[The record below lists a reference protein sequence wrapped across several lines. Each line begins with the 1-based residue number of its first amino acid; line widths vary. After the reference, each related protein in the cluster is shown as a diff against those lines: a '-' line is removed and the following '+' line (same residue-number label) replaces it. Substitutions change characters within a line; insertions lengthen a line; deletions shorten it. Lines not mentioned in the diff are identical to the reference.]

1 MMTWSEEGLARTWR
15 ALKDVEGE
23 EWALSPLH
31 KSGAVVFH
39 AGRSFPG
46 SREAIVVDFPAG
58 TIRPADRLPGG
69 GGFDVLR
76 VPSRP
81 GSEGRESIALVRLI
95 DGSHEL
101 FALMAVNVLRHLEHL
116 GGVTPRATLDA
127 FFVRVREWQEFMAN
141 QRRKPLSTEKQAG
154 LMGELLML
162 EALVEQ
168 MGSALLALDGW
179 QGPLKAAQDFHVGSG
194 AIEVKS
200 TAKAQGFI
208 ARINSIDQLDS
219 ERWPMFL
226 CATRFFEDEAGE
238 TLTQCVHRL
247 REIMDGSGVQKQFDA
262 LLLLSRYMDEHAD
275 RYTRKL
281 LSGDI
286 HCFRIEDNFP
296 CLRRATLSGQIRN
309 AQYDLDI
316 ESLDDE
322 PQSMETMFKMFGET
336 ADEPV

>member
-1 MMTWSEEGLARTWR
+1 MTWSEEGLARTWR

-31 KSGAVVFH
+31 RNGAVVFL

-58 TIRPADRLPGG
+58 TIKSADRLPGG

-76 VPSRP
+76 VPSRA
-81 GSEGRESIALVRLI
+81 GSEGREAIALVRLI

-141 QRRKPLSTEKQAG
+141 HRRKPLSKERQAG
-154 LMGELLML
+154 LMGELLIL
-162 EALVEQ
+162 EALVGHT
-168 MGSALLALDGW
+168 GSALVALDSW
-179 QGPLKAAQDFHVGSG
+179 QGPLKAAQDFHVDGG

-200 TAKAQGFI
+200 TANMQGFV
-208 ARINSIDQLDS
+208 ARINSIEQLDS
-219 ERWPMFL
+219 DRWPMFL
-226 CATRFFEDEAGE
+226 CAIRFAEDEAGE
-238 TLTQCVHRL
+238 SLAQCVNRL
-247 REIMDGSGVQKQFDA
+247 REIIDGSGVRKQFDA

-281 LSGDI
+281 LLGDVQ
-286 HCFRIEDNFP
+286 CFLLEDDFP
-296 CLRRATLSGQIRN
+296 CLRRARLPGQIGN

-316 ESLDDE
+316 EGLDE
-322 PQSMETMFKMFGET
+322 KPQSMDMMFQMLGEM
-336 ADEPV
+336 ADDPV

>member
-1 MMTWSEEGLARTWR
+1 MTWSEEGLARTWR

-23 EWALSPLH
+23 EWTLSPIH
-31 KSGAVVFH
+31 KNGAVIFH
-39 AGRSFPG
+39 AGRTFPG

-58 TIRPADRLPGG
+58 TIKSADRLPAG

-76 VPSRP
+76 VPYHTGP
-81 GSEGRESIALVRLI
+81 EGREAIALVRLI
-95 DGSHEL
+95 EGSHEL

-116 GGVTPRATLDA
+116 GSVAPRATLDA
-127 FFVRVREWQEFMAN
+127 FFVRVREWQEFMTN

-154 LMGELLML
+154 LMGELIML
-162 EALVEQ
+162 EALIAHT
-168 MGSALLALDGW
+168 GSALVALDSW
-179 QGPLKAAQDFHVGSG
+179 QGPLKAAQDFHVDSG

-200 TAKAQGFI
+200 TARAQGFV

-226 CATRFFEDEAGE
+226 CAIRFAEDEAGE
-238 TLTQCVHRL
+238 TLTQCVNRL
-247 REIMDGSGVQKQFDA
+247 REVMEGSGVRKQFDA

-281 LSGDI
+281 LSGDVQ
-286 HCFRIEDNFP
+286 CFRVEDGFP
-296 CLRRATLSGQIRN
+296 CLRRATLPGQIRN

-316 ESLDDE
+316 ESVDDQ
-322 PQSMETMFKMFGET
+322 PQSMAMIFKMLGET
-336 ADEPV
+336 TNEPL

>member
-1 MMTWSEEGLARTWR
+1 MTWSEEGLARTWR

-23 EWALSPLH
+23 DWALSPIH
-31 KSGAVVFH
+31 KNGDVIFH

-58 TIRPADRLPGG
+58 TVKATDRLPGG
-69 GGFDVLR
+69 GGFDVLL

-81 GSEGRESIALVRLI
+81 GSEGREAIALVRLL

-116 GGVTPRATLDA
+116 GGITPRAILDA

-141 QRRKPLSTEKQAG
+141 QRRKPLSVEKQAG

-162 EALVEQ
+162 EALVVHLS
-168 MGSALLALDGW
+168 SALVALDSW
-179 QGPLKAAQDFHVGSG
+179 QGPLKAAQDFHVDSG

-200 TAKAQGFI
+200 TAKAQGFL
-208 ARINSIDQLDS
+208 ARINSIDQLDAD
-219 ERWPMFL
+219 RWPMFL
-226 CATRFFEDEAGE
+226 CAIRFTEDETGE
-238 TLTQCVHRL
+238 NLTQCVNRL
-247 REIMDGSGVQKQFDA
+247 REIMEGAGVRKQFDA
-262 LLLLSRYMDEHAD
+262 LLLLSRYMNEHAD

-281 LSGDI
+281 LVGDML
-286 HCFRIEDNFP
+286 CFRVEHGFP
-296 CLRRATLSGQIRN
+296 CLRRDSLPGQIRN

-316 ESLDDE
+316 ESLDVT
-322 PQSMETMFKMFGET
+322 PQSIDMMFQQLGET

>member
-1 MMTWSEEGLARTWR
+1 MTWSEEGLARTWR

-31 KSGAVVFH
+31 KNGAVVFH

-58 TIRPADRLPGG
+58 TIKPADRLPSG

-76 VPSRP
+76 APSP
-81 GSEGRESIALVRLI
+81 AGMDGREAIALVRLI

-101 FALMAVNVLRHLEHL
+101 FALMAINVLRHLEHL
-116 GGVTPRATLDA
+116 AGVTPRATLDA
-127 FFVRVREWQEFMAN
+127 FLVRVREWQEFMAN
-141 QRRKPLSTEKQAG
+141 QRRKPLSVERQAG
-154 LMGELLML
+154 LMGELIML
-162 EALVEQ
+162 EALVGHT
-168 MGSALLALDGW
+168 GSALVALDSW
-179 QGPLKAAQDFHVGSG
+179 QGPLKAAQDFHVDNG

-226 CATRFFEDEAGE
+226 CAIRFAEDEAGE
-238 TLTQCVHRL
+238 TLTQCVNRL
-247 REIMDGSGVQKQFDA
+247 REIMDGSGVRKQFDA
-262 LLLLSRYMDEHAD
+262 LLLLSRYLDVHAD

-281 LSGDI
+281 LSGDVL
-286 HCFRIEDNFP
+286 CFLVEDAFP
-296 CLRRATLSGQIRN
+296 CLRRAMLPGQIRN

-316 ESLDDE
+316 ESSGDE
-322 PQSMETMFKMFGET
+322 PQSIEMMFRMLGET

>member
-1 MMTWSEEGLARTWR
+1 MTWSEEGLTRTWR

-23 EWALSPLH
+23 DWALSPLH

-58 TIRPADRLPGG
+58 TIKPVDRLPGG

-76 VPSRP
+76 VPSRA
-81 GSEGRESIALVRLI
+81 GSEGREAIALVRLI

-101 FALMAVNVLRHLEHL
+101 FALMAINVLRHLERL

-127 FFVRVREWQEFMAN
+127 FFVRVREWQEFMTS

-154 LMGELLML
+154 LMGELITL
-162 EALVEQ
+162 EALIGHT
-168 MGSALLALDGW
+168 GSALVALDSW
-179 QGPLKAAQDFHVGSG
+179 QGPLKAAQDFHVDSG

-200 TAKAQGFI
+200 TTKAQGFV

-219 ERWPMFL
+219 ERRPIFL
-226 CATRFFEDEAGE
+226 CAIRFAEDEAGA
-238 TLTQCVHRL
+238 TLTQCVNRL
-247 REIMDGSGVQKQFDA
+247 REVMDGSGVRKQLDA
-262 LLLLSRYMDEHAD
+262 LLLLSRYLDEHAD

-281 LSGDI
+281 LSGYVQ
-286 HCFRIEDNFP
+286 CFRVEDDFP
-296 CLRRATLSGQIRN
+296 CLRRVTLPGQIRN
-309 AQYDLDI
+309 AQYELDI
-316 ESLDDE
+316 ESLNEE
-322 PQSMETMFKMFGET
+322 PLSMDVMFQMLREA
-336 ADEPV
+336 ADESV

>member
-1 MMTWSEEGLARTWR
+1 MTWSEEGLARTWR
-15 ALKDVEGE
+15 ALKDFEGE

-31 KSGAVVFH
+31 KNGPVVFH

-58 TIRPADRLPGG
+58 TVKRSDRLPGG

-76 VPSRP
+76 VPSCP
-81 GSEGRESIALVRLI
+81 GSEGREAIALVRLL

-116 GGVTPRATLDA
+116 GSVRPRATLDA

-154 LMGELLML
+154 LMGELIML
-162 EALVEQ
+162 EALV
-168 MGSALLALDGW
+168 GHTCSALVALDCW
-179 QGPLKAAQDFHVGSG
+179 QGPLKAAQDFHVDSG

-200 TAKAQGFI
+200 TAKAQGFV
-208 ARINSIDQLDS
+208 ARINSIYQLDS
-219 ERWPMFL
+219 ERWPLFL
-226 CATRFFEDEAGE
+226 CAMRFAEDEAGE
-238 TLTQCVHRL
+238 TLTQCVNRL
-247 REIMDGSGVQKQFDA
+247 REIMEGSGVRKQFDA
-262 LLLLSRYMDEHAD
+262 LLLLSRFIDDHAD

-281 LSGDI
+281 LAGDVL
-286 HCFRIEDNFP
+286 CFRVEDDFP
-296 CLRRATLSGQIRN
+296 CLRRATLPGQIRN

-316 ESLDDE
+316 ESLHDDA
-322 PQSMETMFKMFGET
+322 QSTDTMFQMLRET
-336 ADEPV
+336 ADEPA

>member
-1 MMTWSEEGLARTWR
+1 MAWTEEGLARTWR

-31 KSGAVVFH
+31 KTGNVVFH

-46 SREAIVVDFPAG
+46 SRQAIVVDFPAE
-58 TIRPADRLPGG
+58 TVKPADRLPGG

-76 VPSRP
+76 LPSRA
-81 GSEGRESIALVRLI
+81 GSEGREAIALVRLT
-95 DGSHEL
+95 DGPHEL

-116 GGVTPRATLDA
+116 GGGTPRATLDA

-154 LMGELLML
+154 LLGELFIL
-162 EALVEQ
+162 EALIAH
-168 MGSALLALDGW
+168 MGSPLAALDSW
-179 QGPLKAAQDFHVGSG
+179 QGPLKAAQDFHVDSG

-200 TAKAQGFI
+200 TAKAQGFV

-219 ERWPMFL
+219 DLWPMFL
-226 CATRFFEDEAGE
+226 CAVRFVEDEAGE
-238 TLTQCVHRL
+238 TLTQCVNRL
-247 REIMDGSGVQKQFDA
+247 REIMESSGVRKQFDA

-281 LSGDI
+281 LSADVL
-286 HCFRIEDNFP
+286 CFRVEDGFP
-296 CLRRATLSGQIRN
+296 CLRRATLPSQIRA

-322 PQSMETMFKMFGET
+322 PKPMDMMFQILGET
-336 ADEPV
+336 VDEPA

>member
-1 MMTWSEEGLARTWR
+1 MTWSEDGLARTWR
-15 ALKDVEGE
+15 ALKDIEGE

-31 KSGAVVFH
+31 KNGAVVFH

-58 TIRPADRLPGG
+58 TIKPTDRLPGG

-76 VPSRP
+76 VPSRA
-81 GSEGRESIALVRLI
+81 GSEGREAIALVRLI
-95 DGSHEL
+95 DGTHEL

-141 QRRKPLSTEKQAG
+141 HRRKPLSTEKQAG

-162 EALVEQ
+162 EALVRHT
-168 MGSALLALDGW
+168 GSALVALDSW
-179 QGPLKAAQDFHVGSG
+179 QGPLNAAQDFHVDSG

-200 TAKAQGFI
+200 TAKATGFI

-226 CATRFFEDEAGE
+226 CATRFGEDEAGE
-238 TLTQCVHRL
+238 TLTQCANRL
-247 REIMDGSGVQKQFDA
+247 RETMEGSGVRKQFDA

-281 LSGDI
+281 LVGDAL
-286 HCFRIEDNFP
+286 CFRVEGDFP
-296 CLRRATLSGQIRN
+296 CLRRATLPCQIRN
-309 AQYDLDI
+309 AQYDIDI

-322 PQSMETMFKMFGET
+322 PQSTDMMFQKLGET
-336 ADEPV
+336 ANEPV

>member
-1 MMTWSEEGLARTWR
+1 MSWSEEGLARTWR

-23 EWALSPLH
+23 EWALSPLY
-31 KSGAVVFH
+31 KSGAVIFQ

-46 SREAIVVDFPAG
+46 SREAIVVDFPQG
-58 TIRPADRLPGG
+58 TFKPVDRLPGG
-69 GGFDVLR
+69 GGFDVKRL
-76 VPSRP
+76 PTRP
-81 GSEGRESIALVRLI
+81 GKEGREAIALVRLI

-101 FALMAVNVLRHLEHL
+101 FDLMAVNVLRHLEHL

-127 FFVRVREWQEFMAN
+127 FFVRVRDWQEFMAN
-141 QRRKPLSTEKQAG
+141 QRRRPLSTEQQAG

-162 EALVEQ
+162 EALVAHT
-168 MGSALLALDGW
+168 GSALVALDSW
-179 QGPLKAAQDFHVGSG
+179 QGPLKSAQDFHVGGG

-226 CATRFFEDEAGE
+226 CATRFAEDETGE
-238 TLTQCVHRL
+238 TLTQCVTRL
-247 REIMDGSGVQKQFDA
+247 REIMESSGARKQFDA
-262 LLLLSRYMDEHAD
+262 LLLLSRYMDEHSD

-281 LSGDI
+281 LAGDMP
-286 HCFRIEDNFP
+286 CFLVEDEFP
-296 CLRRATLSGQIRN
+296 CLRRAIVPEQIRN

-316 ESLDDE
+316 ESVPIE
-322 PQSMETMFKMFGET
+322 PKSREAMFQLLGET
-336 ADEPV
+336 ADESI

>member
-1 MMTWSEEGLARTWR
+1 MTWSEEGLARTWR

-23 EWALSPLH
+23 PWALSPLH
-31 KSGAVVFH
+31 KNGAVVFH

-58 TIRPADRLPGG
+58 TIKPADRLPGG

-76 VPSRP
+76 VPFRA
-81 GSEGRESIALVRLI
+81 GSEGREAIALVRLI

-154 LMGELLML
+154 LMGELIIL
-162 EALVEQ
+162 EALVGHT
-168 MGSALLALDGW
+168 GSALVALDAW
-179 QGPLKAAQDFHVGSG
+179 QGPLKAAQDFHVDSG

-200 TAKAQGFI
+200 TAKAQGFV

-226 CATRFFEDEAGE
+226 CAIRFAEGEAGA
-238 TLTQCVHRL
+238 TLTQCVNRL
-247 REIMDGSGVQKQFDA
+247 REVMDGSGVRKQFDA

-281 LSGDI
+281 LLGDLQ
-286 HCFRIEDNFP
+286 CFRVEDDFP
-296 CLRRATLSGQIRN
+296 CLRRVTLPGQIRN

-316 ESLDDE
+316 ETLDEE
-322 PQSMETMFKMFGET
+322 PQSMDVMFQMLGET

>member
-1 MMTWSEEGLARTWR
+1 MTWSEEGLSRTWR

-31 KSGAVVFH
+31 RNGAVVFH

-46 SREAIVVDFPAG
+46 SREAVVVDFPAG
-58 TIRPADRLPGG
+58 TIKPADRLPGG

-76 VPSRP
+76 LPP
-81 GSEGRESIALVRLI
+81 GAGAEEREAIALVRLI

-101 FALMAVNVLRHLEHL
+101 FALMAVNILRHLEHL

-127 FFVRVREWQEFMAN
+127 FFVQVREWQEFMAN

-154 LMGELLML
+154 LMGELIML
-162 EALVEQ
+162 EALIGHT
-168 MGSALLALDGW
+168 GSALVALDSW
-179 QGPLKAAQDFHVGSG
+179 QGPLKAAQDFHVDSG
-194 AIEVKS
+194 AFEVKS
-200 TAKAQGFI
+200 TAKTQGFI

-226 CATRFFEDEAGE
+226 CAIRFAEDEAGE
-238 TLTQCVHRL
+238 TLTQCVNRL
-247 REIMDGSGVQKQFDA
+247 REIMDGSGVRKQFDA
-262 LLLLSRYMDEHAD
+262 LLLLSRYLDDHAD

-281 LSGDI
+281 LSGDVQ
-286 HCFRIEDNFP
+286 CFRVEEGFP
-296 CLRRATLSGQIRN
+296 CLRRATLPGQIRN

-316 ESLDDE
+316 ESLDE
-322 PQSMETMFKMFGET
+322 TPQSMEMMFQMLGET
-336 ADEPV
+336 AHEPV